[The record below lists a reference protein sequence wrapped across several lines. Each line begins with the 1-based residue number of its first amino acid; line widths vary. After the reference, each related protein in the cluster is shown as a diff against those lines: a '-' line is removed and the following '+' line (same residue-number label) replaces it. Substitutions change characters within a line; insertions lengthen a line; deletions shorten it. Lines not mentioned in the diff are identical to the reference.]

1 MDATGFVLS
10 IAFTLVKPATAAGA
24 ERLARFDP
32 E

>member
-10 IAFTLVKPATAAGA
+10 IAFTLVKTAAAAGG
-24 ERLARFDP
+24 ERPARFDP